1 MQASLLRVVAVQTA
15 SGAEVAANLAAL
27 EELLPAPGTADLVV
41 LPECFACRG
50 TRTTLRQAA
59 EPVNGSLTRWLADTA
74 ARLGCWVL
82 GGSLP
87 ERDGARVYNTSL
99 LVDRRGRLRAVYRKI
114 HLFRARLADGTVVSE
129 RACYAPGT
137 QPGLARIE
145 AWRCGL
151 SICFD
156 LRFPE
161 LYRSYAVQ
169 GAALLLIP
177 SDFTDETGR
186 AHWEVLVRARAIE
199 NQCFVVAPN
208 QCGRNAQTG
217 VKSHG
222 HSLIVDP
229 WGRILARGGTAPGRL
244 AATLDPSL
252 GAGIRRRLPVRRVP

>member
-1 MQASLLRVVAVQTA
+1 MPRLPLRVTAVQTA
-15 SGAEVAANLAAL
+15 SGPDTAANLAAADA
-27 EELLPAPGTADLVV
+27 LLPPPGAADLVV

-50 TRTTLRQAA
+50 TRETLRRAS
-59 EPVNGSLTRWLADTA
+59 EPVGGPITRWLAGNA
-74 ARLGCWVL
+74 ARLGCWML

-87 ERDGARVYNTSL
+87 ERDGTRIYNTSL
-99 LVDRRGRLRAVYRKI
+99 LFDRRGHLRAVYRKI
-114 HLFRARLADGTVVSE
+114 HLFHARLADGTVVRES
-129 RACYAPGT
+129 ACYAPGS
-137 QPGLARIE
+137 QPCPARIGS
-145 AWRCGL
+145 WRCGL

-161 LYRSYAVQ
+161 LYRGYAAR

-177 SDFTDETGR
+177 ADFTDETGR

-217 VKSHG
+217 VVSHG

-229 WGRILARGGTAPGRL
+229 WGRIMARGGTAPGHL
-244 AATLDPSL
+244 AATLDPAL
-252 GAGIRRRLPVRRVP
+252 RR